1 MSLAKHFMH
10 PAGVGGRLA
19 GWIMATRGSNVTRNR
34 WVVDL
39 LDIGPGDRV
48 LEIGCGP
55 GIATEAAL
63 ARGAEAVAVDP
74 SDVMRAM
81 TAKRNSAATV
91 VEGDAEHLPDGPFTV
106 AFAVNNAQFWP
117 DVDKALLVLRE
128 RMAPGGRVALAIQ
141 PRFKGATDA
150 DARRLADD
158 NAARLVAAG
167 FGDARVERL
176 DLKPVACGCALAR
189 VDG

>member
-10 PAGVGGRLA
+10 PAGLGGRFA

-39 LDIGPGDRV
+39 LDIGPHDRV

-63 ARGAEAVAVDP
+63 ARGAEVVAVDP
-74 SDVMRAM
+74 SEVMRSMCAR
-81 TAKRNSAATV
+81 RNPGATV
-91 VEGDAEHLPDGPFTV
+91 VAGDADHLPDGPFTV

-117 DVDKALLVLRE
+117 DLDKALASLRD
-128 RMAPGGRVALAIQ
+128 RVAVGGRVAIVHQ
-141 PRFKGATDA
+141 PRHKGATDA
-150 DARRLADD
+150 DARQIADE

-167 FGDARVERL
+167 FVDPRVEVL
-176 DLKPVACGCALAR
+176 DVKPVAAGCALAR
-189 VDG
+189 VGL